1 MIAVIK
7 HPVLGTI
14 LFDAGYGR
22 ALEEAPSAAVYR
34 RMLPFVL
41 SDCERLSARLEQLKA
56 PRIDMVFLSHFHPDH
71 IGGLREVPGHPPIV
85 HSRDGLA
92 RLRSARGF
100 ELRRAAFFDALL
112 PDDFAAR
119 GRALED
125 LPLVVVEGL
134 GEGYDV
140 AGDRSLIAIALPGH
154 AAGQYGLLC
163 RLANGNEIVL
173 CADAAWVR
181 PNFAEMKLPAWP
193 VRFLVDDYA
202 AFTATLHRLH
212 EFARA
217 RPEVHIIPSHC
228 EESIAAYGQQ
238 A

>member
-1 MIAVIK
+1 MIALIK
-7 HPVLGTI
+7 HPSLGTI

-34 RMLPFVL
+34 WMLPFVL
-41 SDCERLSARLEQLKA
+41 PDRERLPARLKQMGA

-71 IGGLREVPGHPPIV
+71 IGGLREVPGHPPIFY
-85 HSRDGLA
+85 SRVGLA
-92 RLRSARGF
+92 RLRSTRGLK
-100 ELRRAAFFDALL
+100 LRRAAFFEALL

-125 LPLVVVEGL
+125 LPLVAVEGL

-163 RLANGNEIVL
+163 GLADGGQILL

-181 PNFAEMKLPAWP
+181 ANFAEMKLPAWP
-193 VRFLVDDYA
+193 VRFLVDDYP
-202 AFTATLHRLH
+202 AFTLTMARLH
-212 EFARA
+212 GFARA
-217 RPEVHIIPSHC
+217 RPEVRIIPSHC

-238 A
+238 D